1 MYVLKRLWV
10 KVIKLNTWVL
20 FAASILLILF
30 STYIMVA
37 IEPETF
43 SKPFDAFWWVMT
55 TVTTVGY
62 GDFYPSS
69 IGGRLYAIFLYIIG
83 IGLIGV
89 AIGKVI
95 DGFGMFRRRKEEGLL
110 TYKQEG
116 HIVIIGWSQKA
127 RFAIEEIMNGVDFQQ
142 EIVIIDQLGKSPFLH
157 ESVHYIQGD
166 PAEED
171 VLMRANLPKA
181 KAVLLFAD
189 DTIQDP
195 LLTDGKTLLIVT
207 SIERL
212 SPDIHSTVE
221 IMSEAHIKNFRHVKV
236 DEFIL
241 SHETISRL
249 AVRSAITKGI
259 SKIYSQLMSRG
270 IGDNLYEIKVRSH
283 WKTYRDAF
291 DELFKE
297 GATLIADGEKMDINR
312 RMDDEI
318 SSKSQLFVICD
329 HTSYEMIQSKA

>member
-1 MYVLKRLWV
+1 MFVFKRIWV
-10 KVIKLNTWVL
+10 KIIKLNTWAL
-20 FAASILLILF
+20 FTTSILLILF
-30 STYIMVA
+30 STYMMVA

-43 SKPFDAFWWVMT
+43 ANPFDAFWWVMT

-69 IGGRLYAIFLYIIG
+69 VGGRLYAIFLYIVG

-89 AIGKVI
+89 VIGKVV

-127 RFAIEEIMNGVDFQQ
+127 RFAIEEILNSEDFQQ
-142 EIVIIDQLGKSPFLH
+142 EIVIIDRLGKTPYLH

-166 PAEED
+166 PAQENI
-171 VLMRANLPKA
+171 LLQANLSEA

-189 DTIQDP
+189 DSIEDP

-221 IMSEAHIKNFRHVKV
+221 IMSESHIKNFRHVKV

-249 AVRSAITKGI
+249 AVRSAITHGI

-270 IGDNLYEIKVRSH
+270 IGDNLYEIKVRPH

-297 GATLIADGEKMDINR
+297 GATLIADGDKMDINR
-312 RMDDEI
+312 RLDDQI
-318 SSKSQLFVICD
+318 TSYSRLFVICD
-329 HTSYEMIQSKA
+329 ETIYEAIQSKA